1 MTEVQKLELRR
12 SKIRERFSV
21 IAGLQGDA
29 YSAEIQTEEAGLQVE
44 YGSIE
49 VRVRTAIITEE
60 EELEAAKHAPG
71 NGVDPEVRARLE
83 LRSRA
88 SVTNFVIA
96 AMKGRAVT
104 GPEAEL
110 HQACELEAG
119 QIPMELWDVPRAETR
134 SEHRDITPAP
144 ATTGINLDVL
154 RPAVFAPS
162 IADKLG
168 IEMPAVGSGTYA
180 VGTITTSATADAV
193 GKSAEV
199 PEMAGGFTVQTTMP
213 KRVGASL
220 NLAVEDVAAI
230 GASNFESIL
239 RQHISLVLSD
249 ELDDQMLNGTGANDD
264 LTGIFQRLTDPSAP
278 AAGVAIFDSFV
289 SSFASGI
296 DGLWASRMADVSILA
311 GPETYRLSAQTYRD
325 ATGQDLGETA
335 FSDHAMSMYGGW
347 WTNKRMPDSANDIQ
361 QAILYRK
368 GHSTLPSAMRTAVC
382 PHWGFVSVD
391 DIFTGARKGE
401 RRFLLSTLVGDV
413 LLIQGDVYA
422 QVSYRTSI

>member
-1 MTEVQKLELRR
+1 MTESQRIEMRR
-12 SKIRERFSV
+12 SKVRERLAEV
-21 IAGLQGDA
+21 AKLEGDA
-29 YSAEIQTEEAGLQVE
+29 YTPEVRAEEVGLQDE
-44 YGSIE
+44 YGQLE
-49 VRVRTAIITEE
+49 TRFRTALLTES
-60 EELEAAKHAPG
+60 EELKAARVEGG

-88 SVTNFVIA
+88 SVTSFVIA

-119 QIPMELWDVPRAETR
+119 QIPMELWDVPRAEAR
-134 SEHRDITPAP
+134 SEHRDITPSP
-144 ATTGINLDVL
+144 SVTGINLDVL

-264 LTGIFQRLTDPSAP
+264 LTGIFQRLTNPSAP
-278 AAGVAIFDSFV
+278 SAGVVTFDGFV
-289 SSFASGI
+289 SSFAGGI
-296 DGLWASRMADVSILA
+296 DGLWASRMADVSILT

-335 FSDHAMSMYGGW
+335 FSGSRHEHVW
-347 WTNKRMPDSANDIQ
+347 RMVDQ
-361 QAILYRK
+361 QADAGFRERHSASNRLSK
-368 GHSTLPSAMRTAVC
+368 GPFHLA
-382 PHWGFVSVD
+382 
-391 DIFTGARKGE
+391 
-401 RRFLLSTLVGDV
+401 VGDANC
-413 LLIQGDVYA
+413 G
-422 QVSYRTSI
+422 VSSLGIHKHRRYFFGRSKR

>member
-144 ATTGINLDVL
+144 GTTGINLDVL

-162 IADKLG
+162 IADQLG
-168 IEMPAVGSGTYA
+168 IQMPAVEYRAPTRPALS
-180 VGTITTSATADAV
+180 
-193 GKSAEV
+193 
-199 PEMAGGFTVQTTMP
+199 PP
-213 KRVGASL
+213 K
-220 NLAVEDVAAI
+220 
-230 GASNFESIL
+230 
-239 RQHISLVLSD
+239 
-249 ELDDQMLNGTGANDD
+249 
-264 LTGIFQRLTDPSAP
+264 
-278 AAGVAIFDSFV
+278 
-289 SSFASGI
+289 
-296 DGLWASRMADVSILA
+296 
-311 GPETYRLSAQTYRD
+311 
-325 ATGQDLGETA
+325 
-335 FSDHAMSMYGGW
+335 
-347 WTNKRMPDSANDIQ
+347 
-361 QAILYRK
+361 
-368 GHSTLPSAMRTAVC
+368 
-382 PHWGFVSVD
+382 
-391 DIFTGARKGE
+391 
-401 RRFLLSTLVGDV
+401 
-413 LLIQGDVYA
+413 
-422 QVSYRTSI
+422 